1 MCLMESQILLKNIKK
16 IYQDLAIAAK
26 MYDKVVICFSNRIIE
41 LSLVK
46 SAESLNNE
54 LTMLLCPQIFIP
66 FNENSLWSRNSTSPI
81 IK

>member
-1 MCLMESQILLKNIKK
+1 
-16 IYQDLAIAAK
+16 

-81 IK
+81 INDNLIIHVSLNAWILHSVCQ